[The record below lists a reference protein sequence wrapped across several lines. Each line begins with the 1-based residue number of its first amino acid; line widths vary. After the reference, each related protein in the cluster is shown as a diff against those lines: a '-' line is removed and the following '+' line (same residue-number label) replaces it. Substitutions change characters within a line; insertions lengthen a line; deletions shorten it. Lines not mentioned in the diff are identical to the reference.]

1 MADNRKFRPGSV
13 PIYGPIEART
23 EKGIAAYTDG
33 VFHEKDENVESLYD
47 IIESVRNKLIEL
59 EEKNSNETFVGTM
72 EEYKTA
78 SIAGLIALDTIVYI
92 LDDDYTEE
100 DEPDVPDVPDI
111 PVEPED
117 DKTLGILGVGVLGYM
132 VLGKESSNNQTTLGN
147 Q

>member
-47 IIESVRNKLIEL
+47 IIESLRNKLIEL

-72 EEYKTA
+72 EEYETA

-92 LDDDYTEE
+92 LDDDDYTEE
-100 DEPDVPDVPDI
+100 DEPDT
-111 PVEPED
+111 PVED
-117 DKTLGILGVGVLGYM
+117 DRTLGILGVGVLGYM
-132 VLGKESSNNQTTLGN
+132 ILGN